1 MKIIL
6 AIVDELPKS
15 AMSCKA
21 MRDAHAIISNR
32 PEVVVYC
39 RFDLD
44 YSGTVMGRVEYA
56 TQRCPNCPLVEEA
69 EEVQE

>member
-1 MKIIL
+1 MKIVL

-21 MRDAHAIISNR
+21 MRDAHTVISNR
-32 PEVVVYC
+32 PEVMVYC

-44 YSGTVMGRVEYA
+44 CSGTVMGSVEYA

-69 EEVQE
+69 EEVQG